1 MAAKSGQ
8 QGLPCAPPPSH
19 PAGVGTWATGEVP
32 GSFLDAEDERR
43 AGNDLDN
50 VWHCFYKGVKGKCI
64 T

>member
-32 GSFLDAEDERR
+32 GSFLDAEDKRR

-50 VWHCFYKGVKGKCI
+50 V
-64 T
+64 